1 MSGAWHAATH
11 PLSAI
16 KHLVHNP
23 ASAVVPK
30 HIRDS
35 SIYHNVVRPVVKVG
49 TAATVGFVTGGPAG
63 ALAATATT
71 IANGGLSNKPFQP
84 VNNIAMPAL
93 AGYTAGQS
101 TPGTLF
107 NQGIKSGVS
116 QGIPLGTTVKNSALA
131 AFDSATG
138 SLGGAGAA
146 AASPA
151 AAPAA
156 AAPASSSVL
165 GTVGNYAG
173 KALTVAGMLP
183 KKSAPPTAPP
193 TAQPTAQPTSG
204 IKIPGLPDPV
214 LPTVGGL
221 VQKGLSSVGGAVGN
235 LLGIDPKTQ
244 ALLGQYGQAAASIY
258 EPVLREL
265 GLTRNNAGALV
276 NSVTGAPATKQ
287 QLQTF
292 GSRVQQAAASPVP
305 TAPASGGAA
314 TLANT
319 LGQGAGAYYAA
330 KAARDAA
337 QIQAN
342 SAALANKTTMDMFNQ
357 NRADLAPWR
366 SKGQTA
372 WNQLGAESLGA
383 NAPLTRAFTT
393 ADFQA
398 DPGYQFRKS
407 EGQKAIDHRLAAMG
421 MNQSGQS
428 VKEAARFNQGVA
440 DQAYQGAYSRFN
452 ADQANRFNRLNSI
465 SNTGVNAAGRVAN
478 LGANAASSVASNQ
491 VGIGNA
497 NAAGRIG
504 SSNAYM
510 NALNNMQQIGVNN
523 RFNNAI
529 GGFY

>member
-1 MSGAWHAATH
+1 MSGVVHAVTH
-11 PLSAI
+11 PTSAI

-23 ASAVVPK
+23 ASAIVPK
-30 HIRDS
+30 HIRNS
-35 SIYHNVVRPVVKVG
+35 SVYKNVVRPVVKVG
-49 TAATVGFVTGGPAG
+49 T
-63 ALAATATT
+63 
-71 IANGGLSNKPFQP
+71 
-84 VNNIAMPAL
+84 
-93 AGYTAGQS
+93 
-101 TPGTLF
+101 
-107 NQGIKSGVS
+107 
-116 QGIPLGTTVKNSALA
+116 
-131 AFDSATG
+131 
-138 SLGGAGAA
+138 GAA
-146 AASPA
+146 AAYVTSGGSLLGAAAGGVASAVGGGLTNKPFKPVNSIALPAVAGASVAAADAAAAAAAAAPA
-151 AAPAA
+151 AAAPAAAA

-183 KKSAPPTAPP
+183 KKS
-193 TAQPTAQPTSG
+193 AQPTAQPTSG

-265 GLTRNNAGALV
+265 GLTRNNAGALL
-276 NSVTGAPATKQ
+276 NSVTGKPATKQ
-287 QLQTF
+287 QIQTF
-292 GSRVQQAAASPVP
+292 GRKVQQAAASPVP

-440 DQAYQGAYSRFN
+440 DQAYQSAYNRFN

-478 LGANAASSVASNQ
+478 LGANAASSVAANQ

-497 NAAGRIG
+497 QAAGKIG
-504 SSNAYM
+504 SSNAYI